1 MQNQMLRAIPFGK
14 HQKISAVISGDAM
27 FLLFLVCFSDLDIFC
42 SGSFSH
48 LVKFYRF
55 IFMQKISTREVSV
68 NGRHPRSL
76 KKQTN
81 TQVSVIQ
88 SNKKNAKQE
97 KNILRL
103 DQKNPFC
110 ITTTF
115 TSFKIFPQFFEFP

>member
-48 LVKFYRF
+48 RVKFYRC

-68 NGRHPRSL
+68 NGRHPSSL

-88 SNKKNAKQE
+88 SNEKNAKQE
-97 KNILRL
+97 
-103 DQKNPFC
+103 
-110 ITTTF
+110 
-115 TSFKIFPQFFEFP
+115 